1 MSDKTIIA
9 IAQLQRELERAQR
22 LNANDPHIDWQAYS
36 SLKSALLA
44 VAPLLLPELAL
55 LATNLVGTI
64 DGAYT
69 SVLTKEE

>member
-9 IAQLQRELERAQR
+9 IAQLQRELERAQQFC
-22 LNANDPHIDWQAYS
+22 ANDPHMDWQAYS
-36 SLKSALLA
+36 SLKSALLV
-44 VAPLLLPELAL
+44 VAPLLSPELAL

-69 SVLTKEE
+69 GVLTGEE